1 MGAWSAGQRG
11 PCGSTLTGAADGMW
25 ELRFSVGAAAHLEQ
39 DLQGPV
45 DDAHPPSEEDEEGH
59 HQLQEVVAEG
69 LEAVEPP
76 RGAVQ
81 EVGHRV
87 GHRLCLGKGGPE
99 LCLEAPGGPSLHTLP
114 RVPPGSL
121 AGEAPRQQHTWP
133 SWHSQTS
140 RTSDADPSGT
150 PEGPGDQV
158 LRGRGG
164 PCGHSA
170 EPLRLWRAPHE
181 GTGCREEVGWWEL
194 SRGVPLGG
202 HAGSG
207 HGVPAPCVCS

>member
-1 MGAWSAGQRG
+1 MGARFAGRRG
-11 PCGSTLTGAADGMW
+11 PCGSTPTGAADGMW

-87 GHRLCLGKGGPE
+87 GHRLCLWAR
-99 LCLEAPGGPSLHTLP
+99 EALSCAW
-114 RVPPGSL
+114 RPPGTRPL
-121 AGEAPRQQHTWP
+121 HPTLCAPWRP
-133 SWHSQTS
+133 C
-140 RTSDADPSGT
+140 RRGT
-150 PEGPGDQV
+150 PSSSS
-158 LRGRGG
+158 RGRVGTPRLPVLLTPTPQG
-164 PCGHSA
+164 P
-170 EPLRLWRAPHE
+170 PRALVTRCSE
-181 GTGCREEVGWWEL
+181 TGQGALVLTAL
-194 SRGVPLGG
+194 SCSG
-202 HAGSG
+202 AGK
-207 HGVPAPCVCS
+207 PP